1 MVLAQKKKEKKTD
14 KDQWKRIESRNK
26 LMYIWSINFNKGSKN
41 IQWGKTVSSK
51 NSVGKTSTL
60 HPHAKE

>member
-1 MVLAQKKKEKKTD
+1 MVLAHTQKENRHKG
-14 KDQWKRIESRNK
+14 QWNRIESRNK
-26 LMYIWSINFNKGSKN
+26 LMHIWSINFNKGSKN
-41 IQWGKTVSSK
+41 IQWGKDNLFK